1 MKKIG
6 KYIPEILFAASFFL
20 LWWYLQATQEFTF
33 YNREQEQLFLFD
45 WSAIIDRYS
54 VIGGLSLLVAQFF
67 VQFFSLPLVGGFITA
82 VFCSASAYLLWR
94 TLKGFGIPWWTYPLL
109 VMPALLQAHALS
121 DRYWYYDGLTA
132 FFFAV
137 LFLWMYQAWLSHMK
151 AGIRVTAGIF
161 IAFIGYF
168 LIGPAIFVFASGIC
182 VLDFVNRADKP
193 CLQFFSVAA
202 IPASAAIA
210 IEAGMMESL
219 QRGLLPDFYF
229 EELIAPS
236 PLIRLAWLS
245 VPLAMVLAALLS
257 RCRFKSAVSLGLLC
271 VLAIGTAC
279 LALCLWKSSDNK
291 TYVSLRLQHDVV
303 TGDWD
308 DILDCREAVKGNN
321 LLLMNYVNLALSHK
335 HLLLS
340 EMFRY
345 RQGSPMAL
353 CVGGE
358 GSELIHEII
367 VLQANI
373 FYWLGDV
380 GGAQNKA
387 FDGFCGSKYGN
398 PSMLQMLVK
407 TNLIY
412 GEHEVAEKYLD
423 MLGKTFGYRRWAEE
437 HRRFLHDGD
446 AVRAD
451 AELGQKYACLPDDDA
466 FTNSEAPY
474 ANIMQVL
481 KANPQAEAARDYGF
495 AYLLLLRS
503 PELFDDFIK
512 TFPLK
517 EIFGDIPELVQQ
529 AIIVFHEKD
538 LDYCR
543 SLGVSEDV
551 IGKYK
556 DFKLAFQ
563 KARAGNKSP
572 QVLKGRYGSTYW
584 YHYIFSQNQSS

>member
-1 MKKIG
+1 
-6 KYIPEILFAASFFL
+6 
-20 LWWYLQATQEFTF
+20 
-33 YNREQEQLFLFD
+33 
-45 WSAIIDRYS
+45 
-54 VIGGLSLLVAQFF
+54 
-67 VQFFSLPLVGGFITA
+67 
-82 VFCSASAYLLWR
+82 
-94 TLKGFGIPWWTYPLL
+94 
-109 VMPALLQAHALS
+109 
-121 DRYWYYDGLTA
+121 
-132 FFFAV
+132 
-137 LFLWMYQAWLSHMK
+137 
-151 AGIRVTAGIF
+151 
-161 IAFIGYF
+161 
-168 LIGPAIFVFASGIC
+168 
-182 VLDFVNRADKP
+182 
-193 CLQFFSVAA
+193 
-202 IPASAAIA
+202 
-210 IEAGMMESL
+210 
-219 QRGLLPDFYF
+219 
-229 EELIAPS
+229 
-236 PLIRLAWLS
+236 
-245 VPLAMVLAALLS
+245 MVLAALLS

-412 GEHEVAEKYLD
+412 GEHGVAEKYLD

-551 IGKYK
+551 LGKYK

-584 YHYIFSQNQSS
+584 CHYIFSQNQSS